1 MISKQTINQA
11 VQLLVAAAHP
21 VKIILF
27 GSHARGEA
35 NEDSDVDFL
44 VVLPAVESKHKE
56 MVRLRRVLR
65 PLRIPVDVLV
75 ASKEELDEWG
85 HLPSTTLYWALTE
98 GKVLHEAAG

>member
-1 MISKQTINQA
+1 MISQQTINQA
-11 VQLLVAAAHP
+11 VQLLIAAAHP

-35 NEDSDVDFL
+35 SEDSDLDFL
-44 VVLPAVESKHKE
+44 VILPALDSKHQE

-75 ASKEELDEWG
+75 ASKEEVDEWG

-98 GKVLHEAAG
+98 GRVVHEAAH

>member
-1 MISKQTINQA
+1 MISPKTINQA

-35 NEDSDVDFL
+35 SEDSDLDFL
-44 VVLPAVESKHKE
+44 VILPTLESKHQE

-65 PLRIPVDVLV
+65 PLGIPVDVLV
-75 ASKEELDEWG
+75 ASKDEVDEWG

-98 GKVLHEAAG
+98 GRVLHEAAN